1 MIRFMRLSFAF
12 FLCVKDIECRVCVYF
27 TLPSALINVVT
38 TFEPVYHEDTDEAI
52 RSLFLR
58 SDSFDFVRT

>member
-1 MIRFMRLSFAF
+1 MCKRH
-12 FLCVKDIECRVCVYF
+12 DIECEF

-38 TFEPVYHEDTDEAI
+38 KFELVCHVDNNEAI